1 MKNCPECKIQVGGP
15 GTYCPLCGSK
25 LVVMEKEECEDA
37 LYPDFSK
44 PVKPRSKFPPLA
56 KIFAFISLA
65 AVFICG
71 LIDALISH
79 QLTWSLYV
87 IGGIAAAWV
96 SVGTHL
102 LTDINLN
109 YKLLID
115 LCALSFYLVL
125 IDRLTGWHGW
135 SLAYV
140 LPIGFVLLVFVIIAV
155 GRGAQLRLEEY
166 IIYIFVAMLLS
177 MLQIIP
183 VLTHLNPFILPA
195 VISMALLLIE
205 ACAAVIFRFRDLRSA
220 VQKLFNL

>member
-15 GTYCPLCGSK
+15 GTNCPLCGSK
-25 LVVMEKEECEDA
+25 LVVMEKKECEEA

-96 SVGTHL
+96 SVGIHL

-135 SLAYV
+135 SVDYVIPILYIGVMITVVVLAIIFREFWREYILSLVAVCV
-140 LPIGFVLLVFVIIAV
+140 LGIGPLLIFFNSESPIRYLCFAAALMALVLLAGVLFFAGGKVFSEWK
-155 GRGAQLRLEEY
+155 RR
-166 IIYIFVAMLLS
+166 M
-177 MLQIIP
+177 
-183 VLTHLNPFILPA
+183 
-195 VISMALLLIE
+195 
-205 ACAAVIFRFRDLRSA
+205 
-220 VQKLFNL
+220 NL